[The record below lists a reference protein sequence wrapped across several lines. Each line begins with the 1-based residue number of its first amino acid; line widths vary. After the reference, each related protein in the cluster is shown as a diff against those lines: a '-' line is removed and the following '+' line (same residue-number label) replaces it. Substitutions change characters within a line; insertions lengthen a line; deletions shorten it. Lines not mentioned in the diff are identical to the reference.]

1 MTTIILIAANGPDR
15 VGLVA
20 AVTGRLYDLGLN
32 LGDTTFAVLGTG
44 YEFRSIADLPA
55 GVNPSQLLTE
65 LRAVPELAASSV
77 EVQAFGHRADRAL
90 SGRSTHRIRLTGGDQ
105 PGLIARITE
114 AFVEF
119 GANIVRLNAERA
131 PGANRNTY
139 VTDFE
144 VAIPAARTDACLA
157 TVANTAGELQ
167 LACTVEAAPAR

>member
-1 MTTIILIAANGPDR
+1 MTDTVLIAVSGPDR

-20 AVTGRLYDLGLN
+20 AMTARLFDLGLN
-32 LGDTTFAVLGTG
+32 LGDTSFAVLGTG
-44 YEFRSIADLPA
+44 YEFRSIADLPS
-55 GVNPSQLLTE
+55 GVGPSQILAE
-65 LRAVPELAASSV
+65 LKSLPELACSSV
-77 EVQAFGHRADRAL
+77 EVQAFGHRPLRDQ

-131 PGANRNTY
+131 PGPDRNVY
-139 VTDFE
+139 VTEFE
-144 VAIPAARTDACLA
+144 VAVPAARADACLA

-167 LACTVEAAPAR
+167 LACTVEAAPGR

>member
-1 MTTIILIAANGPDR
+1 MTTTILIAANGPDR

-55 GVNPSQLLTE
+55 DVNPSQVLTE
-65 LRAVPELAASSV
+65 LKAVPELAASTV
-77 EVQAFGHRADRAL
+77 EVQAFGHKANRDQ

-131 PGANRNTY
+131 PGADRSIY
-139 VTDFE
+139 VTEFE
-144 VAIPAARTDACLA
+144 VAIPATRTEACLA

-167 LACTVEAAPAR
+167 LACTVEAAPRR